1 MIFNTKNIGRLKLF
15 VIFADEKK
23 EGPFENKLGT
33 HILMLRFSLCAL
45 SGNEKLIFKNIK
57 ICHK

>member
-1 MIFNTKNIGRLKLF
+1 MPKIFCEIKNICYFCRR
-15 VIFADEKK
+15 EKGK
-23 EGPFENKLGT
+23 DFFENKLGT
-33 HILMLRFSLCAL
+33 HILMLSFSLCAL